1 MLRVVKYAVCVKRPV
16 PASGSFKAEE
26 RAPREVE
33 NCLRLLSFRRKI
45 NSVIGQDALHFA
57 KIGFPAVPEVFTN
70 VFGSSSKQ
78 HCEDC
83 LTTLKVSWFVDI
95 LNIHFSPYMTFACQ
109 EPQRSISQLYRSGK
123 RNKRL
128 RTYPHA
134 QICQSRE
141 PFAQFRPC
149 ILSCILHGRC
159 PVPVLSVYNTPS
171 ASVSKRN
178 F

>member
-57 KIGFPAVPEVFTN
+57 KIGFPAVPEVFTD

-109 EPQRSISQLYRSGK
+109 ETQKSISQLYRSENVINISALICVQK
-123 RNKRL
+123 SAIVENLSLSSLLHTILYFTRL
-128 RTYPHA
+128 ISRSRF
-134 QICQSRE
+134 IC
-141 PFAQFRPC
+141 
-149 ILSCILHGRC
+149 
-159 PVPVLSVYNTPS
+159 V
-171 ASVSKRN
+171 
-178 F
+178 

>member
-16 PASGSFKAEE
+16 PASRSFKAEE

-45 NSVIGQDALHFA
+45 NSMIGQDALHFA
-57 KIGFPAVPEVFTN
+57 KVGFPAVPEVFTD

-95 LNIHFSPYMTFACQ
+95 INIHFSPYMTFACQ
-109 EPQRSISQLYRSGK
+109 EAVSG
-123 RNKRL
+123 
-128 RTYPHA
+128 
-134 QICQSRE
+134 Q
-141 PFAQFRPC
+141 
-149 ILSCILHGRC
+149 
-159 PVPVLSVYNTPS
+159 
-171 ASVSKRN
+171 
-178 F
+178 

>member
-1 MLRVVKYAVCVKRPV
+1 MLGVVKYAVCVKRPV
-16 PASGSFKAEE
+16 PASRSFKAEE

-33 NCLRLLSFRRKI
+33 NCLRLLSFRRKF

-57 KIGFPAVPEVFTN
+57 KVGFPAVPEVFTD

-95 LNIHFSPYMTFACQ
+95 INIHFSPYMTFACQ
-109 EPQRSISQLYRSGK
+109 ETQKSISQLYRSEK

-128 RTYPHA
+128 RTYPCA
-134 QICQSRE
+134 KICHSRE
-141 PFAQFRPC
+141 TFAQFRPC
-149 ILSCILHGRC
+149 ILSCILHG
-159 PVPVLSVYNTPS
+159 
-171 ASVSKRN
+171 
-178 F
+178 

>member
-16 PASGSFKAEE
+16 PASRSFKAEE
-26 RAPREVE
+26 RAPGKVE
-33 NCLRLLSFRRKI
+33 NRFRLLSFRRKVY
-45 NSVIGQDALHFA
+45 SVIGQDALHL
-57 KIGFPAVPEVFTN
+57 PEVGFAVVAEVFAN
-70 VFGSSSKQ
+70 VFSSSSKK
-78 HCEDC
+78 HCQNC
-83 LTTLKVSWFVDI
+83 LTALEVSWLVDI
-95 LNIHFSPYMTFACQ
+95 INIHFSPYMTFACQ
-109 EPQRSISQLYRSGK
+109 ETQKSISQLYRSEK

-128 RTYPHA
+128 RTYPCA
-134 QICQSRE
+134 KICHSRE
-141 PFAQFRPC
+141 PFAQFPPC